1 MNATA
6 GLILAILI
14 FGAAMFML
22 GQIISGI
29 LMVAK
34 VLVVF
39 LVVVLGIVVPVQAAS
54 LKLAVRAIFREDVP
68 FKASYVL
75 MAILLF
81 VFIVVMMITI
91 KMRYDP
97 MTAYAGQFVVGSFL
111 LGKFIEIDEESI
123 GILKGTL
130 VSLLT
135 TAITYGIWFVAGT
148 TIMGMM

>member
-6 GLILAILI
+6 GLVLAILI

-22 GQIISGI
+22 GQIIPGI
-29 LMVAK
+29 LVLTK
-34 VLVVF
+34 VLAVF

-54 LKLAVRAIFREDVP
+54 LKLAIRAIFREDVP

-75 MAILLF
+75 MAILL
-81 VFIVVMMITI
+81 IVYVVIMMVAFNTPI
-91 KMRYDP
+91 M
-97 MTAYAGQFVVGSFL
+97 AYAGQFIVGSFL
-111 LGKFIEIDEESI
+111 LGKFVEMDGESI
-123 GILKGTL
+123 GILKGAL

-148 TIMGMM
+148 TIMGMLR

>member
-1 MNATA
+1 
-6 GLILAILI
+6 
-14 FGAAMFML
+14 
-22 GQIISGI
+22 
-29 LMVAK
+29 
-34 VLVVF
+34 
-39 LVVVLGIVVPVQAAS
+39 
-54 LKLAVRAIFREDVP
+54 
-68 FKASYVL
+68 

-81 VFIVVMMITI
+81 VFVVVMMITI

-97 MTAYAGQFVVGSFL
+97 MTAYSGQFVVGSFL
-111 LGKFIEIDEESI
+111 LGKFIEMDEESI

>member
-81 VFIVVMMITI
+81 VFVVVMMITI

-111 LGKFIEIDEESI
+111 LGKFIEMDEESI

>member
-1 MNATA
+1 
-6 GLILAILI
+6 
-14 FGAAMFML
+14 
-22 GQIISGI
+22 
-29 LMVAK
+29 
-34 VLVVF
+34 
-39 LVVVLGIVVPVQAAS
+39 
-54 LKLAVRAIFREDVP
+54 
-68 FKASYVL
+68 
-75 MAILLF
+75 
-81 VFIVVMMITI
+81 MMITI

-123 GILKGTL
+123 GILTGTL